1 MPQSILDRIG
11 LSTGTDKASG
21 GHNYLDFYEDNLN
34 FFQNETFT
42 MLEIGGLNG
51 ASLAMWSKYFPNARV
66 VCVDINPAVKQFE
79 AGQISVEIGNS
90 ADPQFLESV
99 VKKHGPFRLILDDGS
114 HRWDHMRVAFRA
126 LYPGLEAGGIYIVED
141 LHTNYEGRFAG
152 DDDVPFINSLYQ
164 MVDLLHARGDQRR
177 TLIQR
182 ASAGLVA
189 ASNETRS
196 INFGRRCCIITKKA
210 SPAQD
215 LE

>member
-79 AGQISVEIGNS
+79 AGQRRRDSREVGYVGVEVEEFFDRDMEDRAVFQEGHRGAPLTCFMAVGTPTSV
-90 ADPQFLESV
+90 
-99 VKKHGPFRLILDDGS
+99 
-114 HRWDHMRVAFRA
+114 
-126 LYPGLEAGGIYIVED
+126 
-141 LHTNYEGRFAG
+141 
-152 DDDVPFINSLYQ
+152 
-164 MVDLLHARGDQRR
+164 
-177 TLIQR
+177 
-182 ASAGLVA
+182 
-189 ASNETRS
+189 
-196 INFGRRCCIITKKA
+196 
-210 SPAQD
+210 PA
-215 LE
+215 